1 MSTDIRAS
9 LALTTLATQAA
20 RSDSGAQNQVLD
32 IGSDAGFPRIL
43 EQQANARTD
52 ARSAPADDSS
62 RIKER
67 EEAGQSQAGGKR
79 LPAGP
84 DRAGERRAE
93 ARRTE
98 RADAR
103 ERANADASR
112 DAAASRDADVCR
124 DAAALRDAESARRS
138 ADDVEEKAASA
149 EEKNTAGDGNG
160 AGAAPPVDPAAALPA
175 AILPAIPLA
184 AGSTDAVAQDGES
197 AAQSDAVVQELS
209 LSVESAVLPVADGAI
224 ASSAEAPEPGIVAES
239 AATAQAA
246 VDAGLLLAAG
256 ASLDG
261 AALAGMDTATAAATD
276 AEADLALA
284 VAASTLSAAATVPAA
299 EVSASQP
306 ATAAGPAEQSALAA
320 ASRPVSVP
328 ESIQRT
334 GNDAMQSAV
343 SAQSGELSAME
354 SDALSAEAGLGDKS
368 AGNSGGSGADTDKG
382 SRATPERVVAFREQ
396 LAVLAQ
402 QVDAGNRAAAS
413 VSTKKSDSIQDGK
426 GFALTRNMEQLS
438 AARADTGKAASTG
451 IQTLLTNREWAGE
464 VGQRLL
470 MMVSS
475 KIKSAEIHLNPKE
488 LGPMEVRIR
497 MHEDKAHVV
506 FTSQVAQTREAL
518 EQAVPRLREMLD
530 QNGVTLGNVNVQ
542 DHGAQHSHQRQQP
555 DQHAGGDVRGRQVAD
570 DTDVAPVIR
579 RDLSLVDFYA

>member
-67 EEAGQSQAGGKR
+67 EEAGQRQAGGKR

-149 EEKNTAGDGNG
+149 EEKNT
-160 AGAAPPVDPAAALPA
+160 AAALPA